1 MKLGNIS
8 QTIVPVPN
16 FFVDQKN
23 RTIETFTVYPKTTS
37 NFTNMKKIL
46 KLNSNEI
53 SSKSQNSSLEKNKEK
68 KEEKRPQIK
77 YQKYSRNFLWVKDP
91 LIIIAIKIY

>member
-37 NFTNMKKIL
+37 NFANMKKII
-46 KLNSNEI
+46 KLNLNEI

-68 KEEKRPQIK
+68 KEEKKTSNKVSKIFK
-77 YQKYSRNFLWVKDP
+77 KFSLGKDP